1 MLWGILLL
9 ALACAV
15 VYAAWLCYRLV
26 FYNRNMIEKD
36 AYAIPPGEQYEK
48 HADRILSMIHEV
60 EQLPYEQLYITAA
73 DGVRLAARYYEFN
86 EGAPVQILF
95 HGYRGN
101 SVREY
106 CGNDHM
112 AKELGFNSIVVDER
126 AHGKSGGHTI
136 SFGIMERYD
145 CLEWVRY
152 ACERF
157 GKDTP
162 IILSG
167 VSMGAATVLMASEL
181 DLPKNVSAI
190 IADCPYSSP
199 GAIIRKVCKNMRLPS
214 VLLYPLVVLGA
225 LFFGRFRLWESSP
238 VKAVKKTNI
247 PILLIHG
254 NDDRFVP
261 SQMSEEIFKAC
272 TGPKKL
278 ITVPGAGHGL
288 SYMVDTPYYENSVR
302 NFLKNCEIPIKK

>member
-1 MLWGILLL
+1 MVWWVLLFL
-9 ALACAV
+9 LICGV
-15 VYAAWLCYRLV
+15 LYAAWFCYRLV
-26 FYNRNMIEKD
+26 FYNRNITEKD

-60 EQLPYEQLYITAA
+60 EQLPCEQLYITAT
-73 DGVRLAARYYEFN
+73 DGVRLAARYYAFQ
-86 EGAPVQILF
+86 EGAPVQIVF

-101 SVREY
+101 SIREY
-106 CGNDHM
+106 CGIDHM
-112 AKELGFNSIVVDER
+112 AKEFGLNSIVVDER
-126 AHGKSGGHTI
+126 AHGKSGGHII

-145 CLEWVRY
+145 CLEWARY

-181 DLPKNVSAI
+181 RLPENVSAI

-199 GAIIRKVCKNMRLPS
+199 GKIIQKVCKNMRLPA

-225 LFFGRFRLWESSP
+225 LVFGRFRLWESSP
-238 VKAVKKTNI
+238 VKAVKKTNV
-247 PILLIHG
+247 PILLVHG
-254 NDDRFVP
+254 DDDRFVP
-261 SQMSEEIFKAC
+261 AQMSKEIFNAC

-288 SYMVDTPYYENSVR
+288 SYMVDTPYYENCVKD
-302 NFLKNCEIPIKK
+302 FLKNCGILIKE